1 MTNNETYKP
10 WTHCPQLIITVR
22 QMKKNTKLVAVGERI
37 RSLRLE
43 KGLTQEEFALLV
55 GLDRSYFG
63 GVERGERNISVLNL
77 IKIAQALDKEIG
89 DLFPPMSQLTKTR

>member
-1 MTNNETYKP
+1 
-10 WTHCPQLIITVR
+10 
-22 QMKKNTKLVAVGERI
+22 MKKNTKLVAVGERI